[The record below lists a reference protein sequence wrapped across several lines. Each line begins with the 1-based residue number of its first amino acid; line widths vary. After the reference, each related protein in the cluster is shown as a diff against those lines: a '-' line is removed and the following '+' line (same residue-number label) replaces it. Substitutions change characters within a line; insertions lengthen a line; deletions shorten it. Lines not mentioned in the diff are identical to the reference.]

1 VLLACAATIAV
12 RRVLR
17 RPPSRASVL
26 LSVVAAWLAAYV
38 LWGFAGGL
46 AERYGLLDVYD
57 GWIFGLLAV
66 AGGFWQYRTQLRDG
80 RERALAVFVA
90 VQLLWLLVIIV
101 RNSS

>member
-1 VLLACAATIAV
+1 MLLACAATIAV

-17 RPPSRASVL
+17 RPPSRASLL

-46 AERYGLLDVYD
+46 AERYGFLDVYD
-57 GWIFGLLAV
+57 GKIFGVVAV

-80 RERALAVFVA
+80 RERGLAVFVA
-90 VQLLWLLVIIV
+90 VQLLWLLVVIV
-101 RNSS
+101 RNQ